1 MSEKE
6 RECVCVCV
14 CGRGGNVE
22 SGSGQ
27 RPCHDQCQ
35 VWGGT
40 SIGMGRRVGVVA
52 NRFCIFVRD
61 GGSPVAC
68 VKAFLT
74 HLLGISVRIDAVGE
88 VQLIV
93 RLLREDSQNFPRQ
106 GLRRDAAHVS
116 LSLSLS
122 RSGHLRVPPRFC
134 GRSSCLCSVRLGSW
148 DLRDPLCWGGK
159 LAFFSWFFSWGG
171 MRGGGRRLEEPRHEG
186 SKRVLWWWVG
196 GGTLR
201 EHAGRITK
209 DGSPWCVGILC

>member
-1 MSEKE
+1 MRK
-6 RECVCVCV
+6 RESVCV
-14 CGRGGNVE
+14 CGGGGNVE

-52 NRFCIFVRD
+52 NRFCIFVRH

-116 LSLSLS
+116 LSLS
-122 RSGHLRVPPRFC
+122 RSAVGHLRVPPRFC
-134 GRSSCLCSVRLGSW
+134 GRSSCSCAPRSASAAGISAT
-148 DLRDPLCWGGK
+148 PLCWGAQEGNSP
-159 LAFFSWFFSWGG
+159 FFLGFLGG
-171 MRGGGRRLEEPRHEG
+171 NEGRGEGG
-186 SKRVLWWWVG
+186 S
-196 GGTLR
+196 GT
-201 EHAGRITK
+201 
-209 DGSPWCVGILC
+209 SP

>member
-6 RECVCVCV
+6 RERVCVCV

-122 RSGHLRVPPRFC
+122 LSVRSPQGSPSLLRALLLFVLGPPRQ
-134 GRSSCLCSVRLGSW
+134 LGSP
-148 DLRDPLCWGGK
+148 RPPLLGRETRLFFLVFFLGGNE
-159 LAFFSWFFSWGG
+159 G
-171 MRGGGRRLEEPRHEG
+171 RGE
-186 SKRVLWWWVG
+186 K
-196 GGTLR
+196 
-201 EHAGRITK
+201 A
-209 DGSPWCVGILC
+209 

>member
-1 MSEKE
+1 M
-6 RECVCVCV
+6 
-14 CGRGGNVE
+14 E

-122 RSGHLRVPPRFC
+122 LSLGPVTSGFPLASAGAPLVCARSASAAGI
-134 GRSSCLCSVRLGSW
+134 SAT
-148 DLRDPLCWGGK
+148 PLCWGGK

-171 MRGGGRRLEEPRHEG
+171 MRGGGRGLEEPRHEG

>member
-1 MSEKE
+1 M
-6 RECVCVCV
+6 
-14 CGRGGNVE
+14 E

-122 RSGHLRVPPRFC
+122 LSLSRSGHLRVPPRFC

-148 DLRDPLCWGGK
+148 DLRDPPLLGRETRLFFLVFFEGGRGLRN
-159 LAFFSWFFSWGG
+159 LA
-171 MRGGGRRLEEPRHEG
+171 MRVVNACCGGG
-186 SKRVLWWWVG
+186 WVG
-196 GGTLR
+196 APFANTLAELR
-201 EHAGRITK
+201 KMGPHG
-209 DGSPWCVGILC
+209 V

>member
-1 MSEKE
+1 V
-6 RECVCVCV
+6 CVCVCV
-14 CGRGGNVE
+14 CGEGGNVE

-122 RSGHLRVPPRFC
+122 LGPVTSGFPLASAGAKVLSPLVC
-134 GRSSCLCSVRLGSW
+134 TSSVRLGVGSP
-148 DLRDPLCWGGK
+148 RPPLLGSSRGK
-159 LAFFSWFFSWGG
+159 LAFFFLVSWGYEGKGG
-171 MRGGGRRLEEPRHEG
+171 MA
-186 SKRVLWWWVG
+186 S
-196 GGTLR
+196 GT
-201 EHAGRITK
+201 
-209 DGSPWCVGILC
+209 SP

>member
-1 MSEKE
+1 M
-6 RECVCVCV
+6 
-14 CGRGGNVE
+14 E

-52 NRFCIFVRD
+52 NRFCIFVRH

-122 RSGHLRVPPRFC
+122 LSLLRVPPRFC

-148 DLRDPLCWGGK
+148 DLRDPPLLGSSGGK
-159 LAFFSWFFSWGG
+159 LAFFSWFLGG
-171 MRGGGRRLEEPRHEG
+171 GNEGRGRGGFRNLAM
-186 SKRVLWWWVG
+186 RVVNACCG
-196 GGTLR
+196 GGAPFANTLA
-201 EHAGRITK
+201 ELPKMGPQ
-209 DGSPWCVGILC
+209 GV

>member
-1 MSEKE
+1 MRK
-6 RECVCVCV
+6 RESVCV
-14 CGRGGNVE
+14 CGGGGNVE

-52 NRFCIFVRD
+52 NRFCIFVRH

-68 VKAFLT
+68 VRAFLT

-116 LSLSLS
+116 LSLSLGPLS
-122 RSGHLRVPPRFC
+122 VTSGFPLASAGAPLVCARSASAAGI
-134 GRSSCLCSVRLGSW
+134 SAT
-148 DLRDPLCWGGK
+148 PLCWGGK
-159 LAFFSWFFSWGG
+159 LAFFSWFLGG
-171 MRGGGRRLEEPRHEG
+171 E
-186 SKRVLWWWVG
+186 
-196 GGTLR
+196 
-201 EHAGRITK
+201 
-209 DGSPWCVGILC
+209 

>member
-1 MSEKE
+1 M
-6 RECVCVCV
+6 
-14 CGRGGNVE
+14 E

-122 RSGHLRVPPRFC
+122 VRSPQGSPSLLRALLLFVLGPPRQ
-134 GRSSCLCSVRLGSW
+134 LGSPRPPSVGEGNSPFF
-148 DLRDPLCWGGK
+148 LGFFLGG
-159 LAFFSWFFSWGG
+159 
-171 MRGGGRRLEEPRHEG
+171 E
-186 SKRVLWWWVG
+186 
-196 GGTLR
+196 
-201 EHAGRITK
+201 
-209 DGSPWCVGILC
+209 

>member
-1 MSEKE
+1 MRKRE
-6 RECVCVCV
+6 RECVCV

-122 RSGHLRVPPRFC
+122 LSRSGHLRVPPRFC

-148 DLRDPLCWGGK
+148 DLRDPPLLGSSGGK
-159 LAFFSWFFSWGG
+159 LAFFSWFLGG
-171 MRGGGRRLEEPRHEG
+171 E
-186 SKRVLWWWVG
+186 
-196 GGTLR
+196 
-201 EHAGRITK
+201 
-209 DGSPWCVGILC
+209 

>member
-1 MSEKE
+1 MRKRE
-6 RECVCVCV
+6 RVCVCV

-122 RSGHLRVPPRFC
+122 LSVRSPQGSPRCGRFVCARSGPRGSPQTAV
-134 GRSSCLCSVRLGSW
+134 GRT
-148 DLRDPLCWGGK
+148 
-159 LAFFSWFFSWGG
+159 AFFLGFFSGG
-171 MRGGGRRLEEPRHEG
+171 MRGGGGCVPW
-186 SKRVLWWWVG
+186 S
-196 GGTLR
+196 
-201 EHAGRITK
+201 GRPCR
-209 DGSPWCVGILC
+209 GRGR

>member
-6 RECVCVCV
+6 RERECVCV

-52 NRFCIFVRD
+52 NRFCIFVRH

-68 VKAFLT
+68 VRAFLT

-122 RSGHLRVPPRFC
+122 VRCRSPQGSPSLLRALLLFL
-134 GRSSCLCSVRLGSW
+134 RSSVRLGSW
-148 DLRDPLCWGGK
+148 DLRDPPLLGSSGGK
-159 LAFFSWFFSWGG
+159 LAFFSWFLGG
-171 MRGGGRRLEEPRHEG
+171 E
-186 SKRVLWWWVG
+186 
-196 GGTLR
+196 
-201 EHAGRITK
+201 
-209 DGSPWCVGILC
+209 

>member
-1 MSEKE
+1 M
-6 RECVCVCV
+6 
-14 CGRGGNVE
+14 E

-52 NRFCIFVRD
+52 NRFCIFVRH

-116 LSLSLS
+116 LSLSLGPLS
-122 RSGHLRVPPRFC
+122 VTSGFPLASAGAPLVLALLGPPRQ
-134 GRSSCLCSVRLGSW
+134 LGSPRPPSVGE
-148 DLRDPLCWGGK
+148 LRRETRL
-159 LAFFSWFFSWGG
+159 FFLVSWGG
-171 MRGGGRRLEEPRHEG
+171 MRGGGRGVQEPRHEG

-196 GGTLR
+196 GAPFANTLA
-201 EHAGRITK
+201 ELLKMGPHG
-209 DGSPWCVGILC
+209 V